1 MQHILDWVNWSYLED
16 EIYLFVLIAIM
27 IVSGTI
33 KEHGIFTDIYGY
45 LKSKFKS
52 NRVVISL
59 LSFVSGILPIE
70 GRATVSA
77 GILDT
82 ATSNCNCIG
91 HESENSDSRK
101 KLGIVDFLTTHHFYM
116 WSPLEKPVILPMAA
130 FSIGYTAW
138 LGMIWPLIA
147 VSALFIG
154 YYIWFNVKEEEV
166 EITEKP
172 KFNIG
177 GFFKNVMPFLTAIVG
192 YILLGGEGPLAVFTV
207 FGALMAYYLII
218 TKNFNLKKLN
228 SYINWNTIWI
238 IGIVFFLSDYMQE
251 HHEWIESSVKN
262 LGVSMHTSVGFIV
275 ISIITF
281 VASYSMGS
289 DGKFAALTVL
299 MSTIFGKEYLLWFFA
314 LDYAGYLISP
324 LHECVLIG
332 KRYFGTSLWT
342 YYSTLCVWVL
352 LLLSTAA
359 IFTFLIK

>member
-1 MQHILDWVNWSYLED
+1 MNILPYLED
-16 EIYLFVLIAIM
+16 EIYLFVLLAIM
-27 IVSGTI
+27 IVSGII
-33 KEHGIFTDIYGY
+33 KEHGIFTNIYGY
-45 LKSKFKS
+45 IKAKCGS
-52 NRVVISL
+52 NRLVISM

-91 HESENSDSRK
+91 HEEENSESRK

-130 FSIGYTAW
+130 FGIGYSAW
-138 LGMIWPLIA
+138 IGMIWPLIV

-154 YYIWFNVKEEEV
+154 SYIWFGVKEEEV
-166 EITEKP
+166 HIDSKP
-172 KFNIG
+172 AFDVGN
-177 GFFKNVMPFLTAIVG
+177 FFKYVVPFLAAIIG
-192 YILLGGEGPLAVFTV
+192 YIVLGGEGPVAVFSI
-207 FGALMAYYLII
+207 FGALLAYYIFI
-218 TKNFNLKKLN
+218 TSSYDLKRLN
-228 SYINWNTIWI
+228 SYVNWTTLAI
-238 IGIVFFLSDYMQE
+238 IGVVFFLSDYMQE
-251 HHEWIESSVKN
+251 HHDWIEHTVKN
-262 LGVSMHTSVGFIV
+262 IGLNMHTLSGFAI
-275 ISIITF
+275 ISLLTF
-281 VASYSMGS
+281 IASYSMGS

-342 YYSTLCVWVL
+342 YYSTLCIWVL

-359 IFTFLIK
+359 AFTFLIK

>member
-1 MQHILDWVNWSYLED
+1 MINWSYLED
-16 EIYLFVLIAIM
+16 EIYLFVLLAIM
-27 IVSGTI
+27 VVSGTI
-33 KEHGIFTDIYGY
+33 KEYGIFQDIYGY
-45 LKSKFKS
+45 LKSKFRS

-91 HESENSDSRK
+91 HESTNNESRK

-130 FSIGYTAW
+130 FGIGYLSW

-147 VSALFIG
+147 VSFLFIG
-154 YYIWFNVKEEEV
+154 SYIWFGVKEEEV
-166 EITEKP
+166 QIQARP
-172 KFNIG
+172 GFNVG
-177 GFFKNVMPFLTAIVG
+177 SFLKNVVPFLLAIVG
-192 YILLGGEGPLAVFTV
+192 YILLGGEGPLAVFSI
-207 FGALMAYYLII
+207 FGSLMLYYLVL
-218 TKNFNLKKLN
+218 TRNFNIKKLN
-228 SYINWNTIWI
+228 SYVNWNTLWI

-251 HHEWIESSVKN
+251 HHDWIEHTVKG
-262 LGVSMHTSVGFIV
+262 LGVSMHTLGGFCL
-275 ISIITF
+275 ISILTF
-281 VASYSMGS
+281 IASYSMGS

-332 KRYFGTSLWT
+332 KRYFGTSLRT
-342 YYSTLCVWVL
+342 YYGTLCIWVS